1 LIDYGSIELGRKS
14 DLYENI
20 LFPAKEKIKDLIELS
35 KVNKVVIE
43 DIQQQNRN
51 VGTYRKLAM
60 LMGVLLCLFKELG
73 MPFEV
78 VPPTRWKSFCKIK
91 GKKRVEQKENTVA
104 FVQDKFKLS
113 DLTEDM
119 ADAISLGY
127 YAVSSLSSASEHV

>member
-1 LIDYGSIELGRKS
+1 MDFGIVEFGGKS

-20 LFPAKEKIKDLIELS
+20 LKPAREKIRELIEQS
-35 KVNKVVIE
+35 KANKVVIE

-51 VGTYRKLAM
+51 VGTYKKLAM
-60 LMGVLLCLFKELG
+60 LMGVLLCLFQELG
-73 MPFEV
+73 LPFEV
-78 VPPTRWKSFCKIK
+78 VTPTRWKSFCQIK
-91 GKKRVEQKENTVA
+91 GKKRVEQKENTAA

-127 YAVSSLSSASEHV
+127 YAVSSLASTSEYD